1 MAGGNNGDLLRWDW
15 TGSRGLSFGKDP
27 ARSPDGLTREA
38 SLVAWRA
45 GGILSVMLA
54 SNKGALVVTACPRV
68 LTGATEQAPTDFGVL
83 GSSRD
88 GVTA

>member
-15 TGSRGLSFGKDP
+15 TGSRGLSFGKDL
-27 ARSPDGLTREA
+27 ARSPDGLTGEA
-38 SLVAWRA
+38 SLVAWRGTA
-45 GGILSVMLA
+45 MLA
-54 SNKGALVVTACPRV
+54 SNNGALVVTACPRV

>member
-1 MAGGNNGDLLRWDW
+1 MGGNNGDLLRWDW

-27 ARSPDGLTREA
+27 ARSPDGLTGEA
-38 SLVAWRA
+38 SLVAWRGTA
-45 GGILSVMLA
+45 MLA
-54 SNKGALVVTACPRV
+54 SNNGALVVTACPRV

>member
-27 ARSPDGLTREA
+27 ARSPDGLTGEA
-38 SLVAWRA
+38 SLVAWRGTA
-45 GGILSVMLA
+45 MLA
-54 SNKGALVVTACPRV
+54 SNNGALVVTACPRV

-88 GVTA
+88 VVTA

>member
-27 ARSPDGLTREA
+27 VRSPDGLTGEA
-38 SLVAWRA
+38 SLVAWRGTA
-45 GGILSVMLA
+45 MLA
-54 SNKGALVVTACPRV
+54 SNNGALVVTACPRV

>member
-15 TGSRGLSFGKDP
+15 TGSRGLSLGKDP
-27 ARSPDGLTREA
+27 ARSPDGLTGEA
-38 SLVAWRA
+38 SLVAWRGTA
-45 GGILSVMLA
+45 MLA
-54 SNKGALVVTACPRV
+54 SNNGALVVTACPRV

>member
-27 ARSPDGLTREA
+27 ARSPDGLTGEA
-38 SLVAWRA
+38 SLVAWRGTA
-45 GGILSVMLA
+45 MLA
-54 SNKGALVVTACPRV
+54 SNNGALVVTACPRV